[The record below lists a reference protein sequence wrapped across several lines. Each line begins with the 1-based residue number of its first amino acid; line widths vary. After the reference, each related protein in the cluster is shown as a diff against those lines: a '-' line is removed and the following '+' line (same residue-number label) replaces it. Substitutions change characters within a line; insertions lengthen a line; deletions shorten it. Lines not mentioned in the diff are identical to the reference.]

1 MGSNH
6 ANALDQLTIRGFKSI
21 RDISN
26 LQLANLNIIVGANGA
41 GKSNFI
47 SFFAMLRS
55 LIDDNLLDYVMKNGG
70 AGDFLYN
77 GRKVTSE
84 IYFELMFGKRGYS
97 VTLTPTAHDYCY
109 LSREARYY
117 ESGTTGWW
125 ILPPRPD
132 GRSEMVAEVKEHKR
146 DIDNSKPV
154 FDAISSWTA
163 YHVHDTSIN
172 AGIRNAEIVQDNA
185 RLRRDASNIAPFLLK
200 LKKNYSAEYKD
211 IVETVR
217 LIAPFFDDF
226 LLEPEFSAN
235 KEKVNLSWRQ
245 KGSDYPMQ
253 PYHLSDGTLRFI
265 ALTTALM
272 QPHPPSTLIIDEPEL
287 GLHPAAIDLLA
298 ELIQSASMRTQ
309 VIIVT
314 QSPALLDKFSIEDI
328 LIAKRKDGATI
339 FERLDEE
346 EFSEWLNDYSIGEL
360 WRKNVISGG
369 PVYE

>member
-1 MGSNH
+1 
-6 ANALDQLTIRGFKSI
+6 
-21 RDISN
+21 
-26 LQLANLNIIVGANGA
+26 
-41 GKSNFI
+41 
-47 SFFAMLRS
+47 
-55 LIDDNLLDYVMKNGG
+55 
-70 AGDFLYN
+70 
-77 GRKVTSE
+77 
-84 IYFELMFGKRGYS
+84 
-97 VTLTPTAHDYCY
+97 
-109 LSREARYY
+109 
-117 ESGTTGWW
+117 
-125 ILPPRPD
+125 
-132 GRSEMVAEVKEHKR
+132 MVAEVKEHKR

-226 LLEPEFSAN
+226 LLEPEFSAK